1 MRHTGRVVAAALLV
15 AGLAGWLLLMAG
27 PAHARSPLPQV
38 GPSRPPCA
46 AGPGGLLGC
55 IPGPGD
61 LLSGAAKSVGGGV
74 MKAFTTFFTGGAK
87 WFIEQVQSFLVAADR
102 PDLSADWWVHKYDLM
117 LALAWVVAAA
127 TLLLALI
134 DAAAKGSWSGLGRAV
149 LVDVPVAGVV
159 GGFGPLLIQYLVD
172 LADWLS
178 SRLLQDLGADAG
190 KALGSS
196 AEWFASFGGA
206 SGNPSVPLLAGFVAA
221 LVTIFAAF
229 LVFLELLLRANAIYL
244 IAALVPVVYAVRI
257 WPAASGVARKT
268 TEVLVAVVF
277 AQPVVALAIAMGAA
291 ASASLDGI
299 GSASLKEFGTAVAGA
314 VFLLLAAL
322 APWGMLSLMP
332 ALEAAMAAHRPRAAI
347 GGGARAAMTTAYTGT
362 YLGRLAQAGAS
373 RASGGRGDT
382 AAVAAAWG
390 ASPAAAGAAATQT
403 AVEAGKVV
411 AATQEQLGATTAG
424 AGAPPASSPPGPEQG
439 PPGRSGAAGRPRRD
453 GSAGRGEP
461 GPPGSGGPAGPSGP
475 SGPTGPPGP
484 GAGKGPQP

>member
-1 MRHTGRVVAAALLV
+1 VVAALLV
-15 AGLAGWLLLMAG
+15 AGLAGWLLVAS
-27 PAHARSPLPQV
+27 PAHAQTPPPPV
-38 GPSRPPCA
+38 GPGRPPCA
-46 AGPGGLLGC
+46 AGPSGLLGC

-102 PDLSADWWVHKYDLM
+102 PDLSAGWWVDKYDQM

-149 LVDVPVAGVV
+149 LVDVPVAAVV
-159 GGFGPLLIQYLVD
+159 GGLGPLLIQYLVD

-190 KALGSS
+190 RALASS
-196 AEWFASFGGA
+196 AEWFASFGAA

-244 IAALVPVVYAVRI
+244 IAGLVPVVYAVRI

-268 TEVLVAVVF
+268 TEVLVAVIF

-291 ASASLDGI
+291 ASASLDGV
-299 GSASLKEFGTAVAGA
+299 GSTSMKEFGTAVAGA

-332 ALEAAMAAHRPRAAI
+332 ALEAAMAAHRQRAAV
-347 GGGARAAMTTAYTGT
+347 GGGARTAMTTAYTGT
-362 YLGRLAQAGAS
+362 YLGRLAQAGGT
-373 RASGGRGDT
+373 RGGGSRGDT

-390 ASPAAAGAAATQT
+390 ASPPGAGRAVAQT
-403 AVEAGKVV
+403 AVETGTAV
-411 AATQEQLGATTAG
+411 AATQKQLGATAAG
-424 AGAPPASSPPGPEQG
+424 ADPPTASPPASPEPG
-439 PPGRSGAAGRPRRD
+439 PPGRPGAPGRPGRD
-453 GSAGRGEP
+453 GSADRGEP
-461 GPPGSGGPAGPSGP
+461 GPPGPSGSP
-475 SGPTGPPGP
+475 GPTGPPGP
-484 GAGKGPQP
+484 AGPPGPGTGKGPQS

>member
-1 MRHTGRVVAAALLV
+1 
-15 AGLAGWLLLMAG
+15 
-27 PAHARSPLPQV
+27 
-38 GPSRPPCA
+38 
-46 AGPGGLLGC
+46 
-55 IPGPGD
+55 
-61 LLSGAAKSVGGGV
+61 
-74 MKAFTTFFTGGAK
+74 
-87 WFIEQVQSFLVAADR
+87 
-102 PDLSADWWVHKYDLM
+102 
-117 LALAWVVAAA
+117 
-127 TLLLALI
+127 
-134 DAAAKGSWSGLGRAV
+134 
-149 LVDVPVAGVV
+149 
-159 GGFGPLLIQYLVD
+159 
-172 LADWLS
+172 
-178 SRLLQDLGADAG
+178 
-190 KALGSS
+190 
-196 AEWFASFGGA
+196 
-206 SGNPSVPLLAGFVAA
+206 LLAGFVAA

-244 IAALVPVVYAVRI
+244 IAALVPVVYAMRI

-439 PPGRSGAAGRPRRD
+439 PPGRSGAAGRPGRD

-461 GPPGSGGPAGPSGP
+461 GPPGSRGPAGPSGP